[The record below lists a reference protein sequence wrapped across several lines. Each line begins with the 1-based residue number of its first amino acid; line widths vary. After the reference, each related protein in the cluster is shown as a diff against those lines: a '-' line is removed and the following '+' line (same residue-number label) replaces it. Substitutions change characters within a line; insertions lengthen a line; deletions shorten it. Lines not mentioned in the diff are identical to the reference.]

1 MFISVIPCVKM
12 PYGNSFFD
20 YKITEGTAHV
30 GDLIMVPF
38 RKKMVPALIS
48 KVATTSAYEDKT
60 ISLSEVKKIIKFPDI
75 LPEICLKSA
84 QQSLVSPATMLN
96 AWLRNVPKRL
106 PDLDP
111 HVLRRNSHRPK
122 DKPRSQEF
130 YLTNRY
136 LGEQGLIQTAQN
148 EQANGRVLIIT
159 PWQSRVDFLRH
170 KLGCP
175 GLTSKTA
182 DGAAWKIWNDFMA
195 NPHGVLITTRLGA
208 WLCSCADIVIMDE
221 PENDDYKQDELTPR
235 YDARRIVEITEQENP
250 ALRVIKIG
258 TTPSLKTLKNGQLP
272 ASQTLEPE
280 IKIEAFASAGRSSIS
295 SLTAATHEEIQAAV
309 LRGQKIRILHAV
321 GGSRGRVRCADCD
334 WILTCD
340 RCGTGMNNYSQ
351 YAQCKKCSAKTQLPT
366 SCPICQGSNFS
377 KAMIGCDEMQKQVQR
392 DFPEA
397 DIKILDLSNWS
408 TAPTPTKSLLIITE
422 LAFIG
427 GWTEDIRKKERL
439 VIAFRRIAAQ
449 ATNTQ
454 SRLIIQ
460 GNDILLNQ
468 CLNWLTP
475 AGLLNAWKQE
485 WQDRDS
491 FEFPP
496 AHQLVKLIVIN
507 NQTDLTDIIKQKLNQ
522 PDWKI
527 NGPWPVENMTK
538 TRDSR
543 LIYHI
548 LPPDNLSQEQV
559 AEQVT
564 CLIKLG
570 IIDLDPIA
578 FFW

>member
-38 RKKMVPALIS
+38 RKKMIPALIS
-48 KVATTSAYEDKT
+48 KVAATSAYSDKT

-84 QQSLVSPATMLN
+84 QQSLVSPATMLS

-106 PDLDP
+106 PDLEP
-111 HVLRRNSHRPK
+111 HVLSRNSHRPK
-122 DKPRSQEF
+122 DKPLNQEF
-130 YLTNRY
+130 YLANRY

-175 GLTSKTA
+175 GLTSKNA
-182 DGAAWKIWNDFMA
+182 DGAAWKIWNDFLA
-195 NPHGVLITTRLGA
+195 NPHSVLITTRLGA

-235 YDARRIVEITEQENP
+235 YDARRLIEIARHQNP
-250 ALRVIKIG
+250 ALRVIEIG
-258 TTPSLKTLKNGQLP
+258 TTPSLNALKSGQLP
-272 ASQTLEPE
+272 LTEPLEPD
-280 IKIEAFASAGRSSIS
+280 IKIQAFSTTGRSAIS
-295 SLTAATHEEIQAAV
+295 SLTAATCLEMQNAEAG
-309 LRGQKIRILHAV
+309 GQKIRILHAV
-321 GGSRGRVRCADCD
+321 GGSRGRVRCADCE
-334 WILTCD
+334 WILTCE
-340 RCGTGMNNYSQ
+340 RCGTGMNNYTQ
-351 YAQCKKCSAKTQLPT
+351 YAQCKKCNAKTPLPA
-366 SCPICQGSNFS
+366 SCPNCQGSNFS
-377 KAMIGCDEMQKQVQR
+377 KSMIGCDEMQRQAQKE
-392 DFPEA
+392 FPKA
-397 DIKILDLSNWS
+397 DIKVLDLHDWS
-408 TAPTPTKSLLIITE
+408 TASAPAESLLIITE

-427 GWTEDIRKKERL
+427 GRTEDIRKKERL
-439 VIAFRRIAAQ
+439 ITAFRRIAAQ
-449 ATNTQ
+449 AANTR
-454 SRLIIQ
+454 SRLIVQ
-460 GNDILLNQ
+460 GHEELLDQ

-475 AGLLNAWKQE
+475 SGLLKAWRQE
-485 WQDRDS
+485 WQDRDN
-491 FEFPP
+491 FHFPP
-496 AHQLVKLIVIN
+496 AHRLVKLIVIN
-507 NQTDLTDIIKQKLNQ
+507 RQQDLTDIIKQTLNR
-522 PDWKI
+522 PDWQV

-538 TRDSR
+538 TRNPR

-548 LPPDNLSQEQV
+548 LPPGHLTREQV

-578 FFW
+578 FFC